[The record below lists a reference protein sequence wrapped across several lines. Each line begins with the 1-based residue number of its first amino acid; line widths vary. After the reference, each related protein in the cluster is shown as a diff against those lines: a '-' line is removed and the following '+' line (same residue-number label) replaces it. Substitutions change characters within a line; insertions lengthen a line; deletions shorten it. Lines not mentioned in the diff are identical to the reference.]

1 MDGSAEIDQD
11 FHLAF
16 RLQTNIPP
24 VTSARDL
31 FASVPGPKTRAC
43 PAGPLPGS
51 KSHHLSQFEAISRA
65 PPRPLPA
72 VGRNARTLEA
82 YLERGIDE
90 KLKRPV
96 LYLTPWGSGVRYNF
110 NPRYSMAVGC
120 SYMHVSNLF
129 LSLPKYDDN
138 GINACGPMAGFNM
151 RIGKP
156 KQKFGE

>member
-1 MDGSAEIDQD
+1 MLRDQ
-11 FHLAF
+11 L
-16 RLQTNIPP
+16 TE
-24 VTSARDL
+24 SE
-31 FASVPGPKTRAC
+31 
-43 PAGPLPGS
+43 PLLEFT
-51 KSHHLSQFEAISRA
+51 HQDQA
-65 PPRPLPA
+65 A
-72 VGRNARTLEA
+72 VGPNARTLEA
-82 YLERGIDE
+82 DLDRGIEE